1 MVFPVI
7 GGDGKPTGYEIDN
20 SLRFSDTNYLTRDNT
35 TQSGGGTNF
44 TFSAWLKMTPYS
56 VGGYQGILSIFKDSN
71 DYFEIYK
78 DNSEKLQI
86 CQNINGTSV
95 CYQNQDFTY
104 RDYSAWYHLVVSFN
118 NSASGEINKIKTY
131 VNGQEISADEKVTNG
146 NPFADV
152 GLGDSAY
159 DTRVGAYRDNTD
171 PTWNGYMADVHLI
184 AGQTLA
190 ASYFGETNDNGV
202 WIPKKY
208 TGTFGG
214 NGFKLEFQQTGTSQ
228 NSSGMGA
235 DTSGEDNHLAV
246 TGLSSVDVTTDTP
259 TNNFCTINPIDVGS
273 GHTSLTISEGNTKVV
288 KSSTESNPGDG
299 DRVGTTMKFTKGK
312 WYWEEKAVSGA
323 ATGGNG
329 IYSDKL
335 GGPAHWHDNYGY
347 YFDPNGNESN
357 SGSQIARRQE
367 NDEIGYGSSAMDDV
381 SNNDI
386 IMCALDLDNNR
397 WYIGVNGQWS
407 NNNAASGGTATA
419 NSAFNQSSL
428 AGYFTIPS
436 GGNGGF
442 WGPFFGP
449 AGSTTAKETQ
459 FNFGNPPFSISSG
472 NSDANGYGNFEYA
485 VPSGYYSMCTKNLA
499 EYG

>member
-1 MVFPVI
+1 MVFPIV
-7 GGDGKPTGYEIDN
+7 GGTQSTGYDIDN
-20 SLRFSDTNYLTRDNT
+20 SLRFNDGDSPRATRE
-35 TQSGGGTNF
+35 
-44 TFSAWLKMTPYS
+44 FSADPDGDRKTFTISFWAKRST
-56 VGGYQGILSIFKDSN
+56 LSSAQAAISAATTNNFYDQIIFASN
-71 DYFEIYK
+71 DGFEVNNVSSASDAIQYQT
-78 DNSEKLQI
+78 NAKL
-86 CQNINGTSV
+86 
-95 CYQNQDFTY
+95 
-104 RDYSAWYHLVVSFN
+104 RDVSAWYHIVVAMDTTQA
-118 NSASGEINKIKTY
+118 SASNGIKIYINGVLQTSFATSTYNQNATFEIGR
-131 VNGQEISADEKVTNG
+131 NGTTTSIGRGQR
-146 NPFADV
+146 
-152 GLGDSAY
+152 DS
-159 DTRVGAYRDNTD
+159 DKHFD
-171 PTWNGYMADVHLI
+171 GYLSEVYFI
-184 AGQTLA
+184 AGAQKA
-190 ASYFGETNDNGV
+190 ASDFGETNDNGV
-202 WIPKKY
+202 WIPKEY
-208 TGTFGG
+208 TGTYGT
-214 NGFKLEFQQTGTSQ
+214 NGFKLEFKETGTSQ
-228 NSSGMGA
+228 NSSGIGA
-235 DTSGEDNHLAV
+235 DTSGNDQHFAV
-246 TGLSSVDVTTDTP
+246 TNLAAGDVTTDTP

-335 GGPAHWHDNYGY
+335 GGQAHWHDNYGY

-459 FNFGNPPFSISSG
+459 FNFGNPPFSISSS
-472 NSDANGYGNFEYA
+472 NADANGYGNFEYA